1 VFIQRSSSRRL
12 CTKLLHK
19 IHGSTKRR
27 QEWRRGTHK
36 CVRHSAEGAQ
46 CYTRSLARFLITCWS
61 FPGHVFQP
69 LAVARVLREHG
80 HECAFYSGP
89 RAARTVEGQDF
100 PFFPS
105 DKAAE
110 DNMYDF
116 MFAPG
121 QARTVNWRTMMQ
133 FASTIQGWLLDT
145 VPQQVRELEPI
156 LAQWRPDVIVTE
168 QNMLGPVLVLH
179 EKHKIPVAVLAY
191 YSCTIPG
198 PDAPPFGFG
207 LPPPRNWSSRL
218 VSRAVSLI
226 SSPVRARYR
235 SAANRVRAQYGLP
248 PIRTSVLEFTGTM
261 PLYLVMGT
269 SEFDF
274 DRHDLPPSVRY
285 VGACLWDKPSHEQA
299 ADWMDKLPRDQPW
312 VHASEGTV
320 HVLSPFV
327 LKAAAQGLGG
337 LPMQVILTTG
347 GNREPSELD
356 LGPLAPNVLVVRW
369 VSHTELLPRLSV
381 MITTGGSATVQST
394 LRAGVPLII
403 VPTEWDKPDIARRV
417 VETGAGLRLDPEH
430 CTPERL
436 RAAVEQVLATPS
448 FRQNAQRMAA
458 AFARYG
464 GPLAAAGALEELA
477 PKRGQAHF

>member
-1 VFIQRSSSRRL
+1 M
-12 CTKLLHK
+12 
-19 IHGSTKRR
+19 
-27 QEWRRGTHK
+27 
-36 CVRHSAEGAQ
+36 
-46 CYTRSLARFLITCWS
+46 ARFLFTCWS

-69 LAVARVLREHG
+69 LAVARVLRERG

-89 RAARTVEGQDF
+89 RAARVVEGENF
-100 PFFPS
+100 PFFAS
-105 DKAAE
+105 GKAEE
-110 DNMYDF
+110 DAMYDF

-133 FASTIQGWLLDT
+133 FATTIQGWLLDT
-145 VPQQVRELEPI
+145 VPRQVADLEPI
-156 LAQWRPDVIVTE
+156 LAQWRPDVVVTE
-168 QNMLGPVLVLH
+168 QNMLGPVLVLW
-179 EKHKIPVAVLAY
+179 EKLQIPVAMLAY
-191 YSCTIPG
+191 YSCSIPG
-198 PDAPPFGFG
+198 PDAPPFGLG
-207 LPPPRNWSSRL
+207 LPPPRNWHTRLLSRSVTL
-218 VSRAVSLI
+218 L
-226 SSPVRARYR
+226 SSPMRARFRRVANQVR
-235 SAANRVRAQYGLP
+235 SRHGLP
-248 PIRTSVLEFTGTM
+248 PITTSVLEFTGTL

-274 DRHDLPPSVRY
+274 ERHDLPPSVHY
-285 VGACLWDKPSHEQA
+285 VGACLWDKPSHEKPS
-299 ADWMDKLPRDQPW
+299 DWIGQLPREQPGKQPW

-356 LGPLAPNVLVVRW
+356 LGPLAANVHVVRW
-369 VSHTELLPRLSV
+369 VSHTELLPHLDV

-394 LRAGVPLII
+394 LRAGVPLIV

-417 VETGAGLRLDPEH
+417 VETGAGLRLAPEQ

-436 RAAVEQVLATPS
+436 RAAVEQVLGTPS
-448 FRQNAQRMAA
+448 FRQNARRMAA

-464 GPLAAAGALEELA
+464 GPLAAAGLLEELA
-477 PKRGQAHF
+477 GVKTPA